1 MANSNNKKN
10 KNNNVDRAKR
20 RLKRFA
26 TKAEQTVK
34 QAASQGERRLK
45 RFATEAEQ
53 TVKKATPQGERRLKR
68 FATKEEQT
76 VKKVTP
82 QGERRLKRFATEEE
96 QTVKQAAKDVESTA
110 KKTASSARTAV
121 KDTVAKVKTAGK
133 HMAEKLKQ
141 LSSQG
146 RPGSSTKAPVK
157 AVTDASKPSLGSKA
171 MSGLKG
177 GVKWGGLVT
186 AGALAVDIAQQY
198 AHGGWAQVKAAMPA
212 MIASYGSSAV
222 ATALGS
228 ALGSLIS
235 PGVGTVVGAG
245 AGMATN
251 AIVNYLMEGQPE
263 QVKQEVARSVA
274 QQGGVAQQQPR
285 PIQQQSQQAPRMVSE
300 GSTNIGQPVAQQG
313 GVAASDIQQIII
325 EEANRAGVNPA
336 LMLAIA
342 NQESGFNPNAVGDKE
357 KGGSYGLFQIHKPSH
372 PDYTGGFDPRA
383 NAAYASKMMAGLLK
397 TYNGDVAKAL
407 WGYNAG
413 SGNVARGIYPDSTKA
428 YVKNVMANIGRFGNV
443 VPRGQGNDTL
453 ATIQNQPLTGQVQ
466 ANVSAAGTTPQ
477 QQGYPIAYNPST
489 GQVTGGAGSINDYAA
504 ALNSFVQNQ
513 KSNNAELVKEGMTLN
528 KDALDEQRRFREEAR
543 EGTYTPKE
551 AAALYL
557 DYVKQQSQNQPQ
569 QVPYDIDIDGYW
581 RAVARDSAY
590 ASAGVKTNYAEQY
603 LNNAKMAQMLQQA
616 KLTGVSPDMLGQQSE
631 AQMAREKLI
640 ADLAGKAMQ
649 YGGAQDMG
657 TYAKNISDL
666 AGNNIDLYTEL
677 LKSNNGNV
685 QKAMEQ
691 LTTIQNRLLQNQQET
706 YNTNINSQT
715 DLTKTGM
722 QGVNAA
728 NTAKIQGE
736 YNLQGERMKLD
747 DPYNQFKAVTSGA
760 QALQYDPAA
769 ASKFIQGINPRILG
783 NVAPGFDPNSFG
795 GLNPQE
801 ATPVGTPV
809 QSDGGFG
816 GKFYDI
822 LKESQRK
829 RGSF

>member
-1 MANSNNKKN
+1 MANSNI
-10 KNNNVDRAKR
+10 DRAKR

-26 TKAEQTVK
+26 
-34 QAASQGERRLK
+34 GD
-45 RFATEAEQ
+45 
-53 TVKKATPQGERRLKR
+53 VKKTASD
-68 FATKEEQT
+68 A
-76 VKKVTP
+76 KK
-82 QGERRLKRFATEEE
+82 A
-96 QTVKQAAKDVESTA
+96 VKQAAKNIESTA
-110 KKTASSARTAV
+110 KKAVNDTAAKGKAV
-121 KDTVAKVKTAGK
+121 GKKVTSDGRAIGK
-133 HMAEKLKQ
+133 QMAEKLKQ

-146 RPGSSTKAPVK
+146 RPSSSTKAPTK

-177 GVKWGGLVT
+177 GAKWGGIVT
-186 AGALAVDIAQQY
+186 AGALALDIAQQY

-263 QVKQEVARSVA
+263 QVKQEVAKGIA
-274 QQGGVAQQQPR
+274 QQSGVQKSQPVQQQT
-285 PIQQQSQQAPRMVSE
+285 QQAPSRMVSE
-300 GSTNIGQPVAQQG
+300 GSTNIGQAGQPVA
-313 GVAASDIQQIII
+313 ANDIQQIII
-325 EEANRAGVNPA
+325 EEANKAGVSPA

-342 NQESGFNPNAVGDKE
+342 NQESGFNPNAVGDKSV
-357 KGGSYGLFQIHKPSH
+357 GGSYGLFQIHKPSH

-383 NAAYASKMMAGLLK
+383 NAAYASKMMKGLLAR
-397 TYNGDVAKAL
+397 YGGDIDKAIMA
-407 WGYNAG
+407 YNAG
-413 SGNVARGIYPDSTKA
+413 GGNVDKGTIPASTRAYLANVKA
-428 YVKNVMANIGRFGNV
+428 GLGRFGNV

-453 ATIQNQPLTGQVQ
+453 ASIQNQPLTGQVQ
-466 ANVSAAGTTPQ
+466 ADVIAAGAASPQ
-477 QQGYPIAYNPST
+477 QQGYPIAYSPST

-504 ALNSFVQNQ
+504 ALNSFVQDQ

-569 QVPYDIDIDGYW
+569 QIPYDIDIDGYW

-616 KLTGVSPDMLGQQSE
+616 KLTGVSPDMLGQQGE

-649 YGGAQDMG
+649 YGVAQGMTD
-657 TYAKNISDL
+657 YAKNIADL

-691 LTTIQNRLLQNQQET
+691 LTTIQNRLLQNQQDT

-715 DLTKTGM
+715 ELTKTGM

-728 NTAKIQGE
+728 NAAKIQGE

-795 GLNPQE
+795 GLNPQ
-801 ATPVGTPV
+801 AAPSAGSPV
-809 QSDGGFG
+809 QQSGSLGEKLG
-816 GKFYDI
+816 NI
-822 LKESQRK
+822 LKESYRK
-829 RGSF
+829 KGSF

>member
-1 MANSNNKKN
+1 MA
-10 KNNNVDRAKR
+10 KNNNIDRAKR

-26 TKAEQTVK
+26 SAAKQT
-34 QAASQGERRLK
+34 ASD
-45 RFATEAEQ
+45 A
-53 TVKKATPQGERRLKR
+53 KK
-68 FATKEEQT
+68 
-76 VKKVTP
+76 
-82 QGERRLKRFATEEE
+82 
-96 QTVKQAAKDVESTA
+96 TVKQAAKDVESTA
-110 KKTASSARTAV
+110 KKAV
-121 KDTVAKVKTAGK
+121 KDTAVKGKAVSKKVVSDGRAIGK
-133 HMAEKLKQ
+133 QMTEKLKQ
-141 LSSQG
+141 LSNQG
-146 RPGSSTKAPVK
+146 RPSSSTKAPAKVV
-157 AVTDASKPSLGSKA
+157 ADASKPSLGSKA
-171 MSGLKG
+171 MSGLRG
-177 GVKWGGLVT
+177 GAKWGGIVT

-228 ALGSLIS
+228 ALGSMIS

-263 QVKQEVARSVA
+263 QVKQEVAKGVA
-274 QQGGVAQQQPR
+274 QQGGVQKTQPR
-285 PIQQQSQQAPRMVSE
+285 PAQQQSQQAPRMVSE

-313 GVAASDIQQIII
+313 GIAASDIQQIII
-325 EEANRAGVNPA
+325 EEANRAGVSPA

-342 NQESGFNPNAVGDKE
+342 NQESGFNPNAVGDKSL
-357 KGGSYGLFQIHKPSH
+357 GGSYGLFQIHKPSH

-383 NAAYASKMMAGLLK
+383 NAAYASKMMKGLLAK
-397 TYNGDVAKAL
+397 YGGDVDKAIMA
-407 WGYNAG
+407 YNAG
-413 SGNVARGIYPDSTKA
+413 GGNVDRGIIPASTRAYLANVKA
-428 YVKNVMANIGRFGNV
+428 GLGRFGNV

-453 ATIQNQPLTGQVQ
+453 ASIQNQPLTGQVQ
-466 ANVSAAGTTPQ
+466 ANVISASAASP
-477 QQGYPIAYNPST
+477 QQGYPIAYNPAT
-489 GQVTGGAGSINDYAA
+489 GQITGGAGSINDYAA
-504 ALNSFVQNQ
+504 ALNSFVQDQ
-513 KSNNAELVKEGMTLN
+513 KSNNADLVKEGMTLN

-616 KLTGVSPDMLGQQSE
+616 KLTGVSPDMLGQQSK
-631 AQMAREKLI
+631 AQMEREKLI
-640 ADLAGKAMQ
+640 ANLAGIAMQ
-649 YGGAQDMG
+649 HGGAKDMG

-666 AGNNIDLYTEL
+666 AGKNMDLYTEL

-685 QKAMEQ
+685 QKALEQ
-691 LTTIQNRLLQNQQET
+691 LTSIYNRLLQNQQET
-706 YNTNINSQT
+706 YNTNVNSQT
-715 DLTKTGM
+715 ELTKTGM
-722 QGVNAA
+722 QGVNSA

-747 DPYNQFKAVTSGA
+747 DPYNQFKAISSGA

-769 ASKFIQGINPRILG
+769 ATKFIQGVNPSILG
-783 NVAPGFDPNSFG
+783 TVAPGFDPNSFG
-795 GLNPQE
+795 GLNPQA

-809 QSDGGFG
+809 QSDGSFG
-816 GKFYDI
+816 GKFYNI

>member
-1 MANSNNKKN
+1 MTNSNNSN
-10 KNNNVDRAKR
+10 IDRAKR

-26 TKAEQTVK
+26 DDTKGTLSRA
-34 QAASQGERRLK
+34 
-45 RFATEAEQ
+45 
-53 TVKKATPQGERRLKR
+53 KK
-68 FATKEEQT
+68 
-76 VKKVTP
+76 
-82 QGERRLKRFATEEE
+82 
-96 QTVKQAAKDVESTA
+96 TVKQAAKEVRKTA
-110 KKTASSARTAV
+110 KNAVNSARTAV
-121 KDTVAKVKTAGK
+121 NDTAAKGK
-133 HMAEKLKQ
+133 AVGKKVTSDGRAIGKQMTEKLKQ
-141 LSSQG
+141 LSNQG
-146 RPGSSTKAPVK
+146 RPSSSTKAPTK

-171 MSGLKG
+171 MSGLRG
-177 GVKWGGLVT
+177 GAKWGGIVT
-186 AGALAVDIAQQY
+186 AGALALDIVQQY
-198 AHGGWAQVKAAMPA
+198 NHGGWAQVKAAMPA
-212 MIASYGSSAV
+212 MVASYGSAAV

-235 PGVGTVVGAG
+235 PGVGSVVGAG

-263 QVKQEVARSVA
+263 QVKQEVVRSV
-274 QQGGVAQQQPR
+274 QNSPLGRTQSQSVQQQAR
-285 PIQQQSQQAPRMVSE
+285 PTQQQAPRMVSE
-300 GSTNIGQPVAQQG
+300 GSTNIGQAGQPI
-313 GVAASDIQQIII
+313 AASDIQQIII
-325 EEANRAGVNPA
+325 EEANKAGVSPA

-342 NQESGFNPNAVGDKE
+342 NQESGFNPNAVGDKSL
-357 KGGSYGLFQIHKPSH
+357 GGSYGLFQIHKPSH

-397 TYNGDVAKAL
+397 SYNGDVAKAL

-413 SGNVARGIYPDSTKA
+413 SGNVAKGIYPDSTKA

-453 ATIQNQPLTGQVQ
+453 ATIQNQPLTGQVS
-466 ANVSAAGTTPQ
+466 AVSAASVTPQ
-477 QQGYPIAYNPST
+477 QQGYPIAYNAAT

-528 KDALDEQRRFREEAR
+528 RDALDEQRRFREEAR

-569 QVPYDIDIDGYW
+569 QIPYDIDIDGYW

-616 KLTGVSPDMLGQQSE
+616 KLTGVSPDMLGQQGE

-649 YGGAQDMG
+649 YGGPQGMTD
-657 TYAKNISDL
+657 YAKNIADL

-691 LTTIQNRLLQNQQET
+691 LTTIYNRLLQNQQET

-747 DPYNQFKAVTSGA
+747 DPYNQFKAITSGA

-769 ASKFIQGINPRILG
+769 ASQFIKGIDPHILG
-783 NVAPGFDPNSFG
+783 TVAPGFDPNSFG
-795 GLNPQE
+795 SLNPQA

-809 QSDGGFG
+809 QSGGSLG
-816 GKFYDI
+816 EKLGNI
-822 LKESQRK
+822 LRESYRK
-829 RGSF
+829 KGSF

>member
-1 MANSNNKKN
+1 
-10 KNNNVDRAKR
+10 
-20 RLKRFA
+20 
-26 TKAEQTVK
+26 
-34 QAASQGERRLK
+34 
-45 RFATEAEQ
+45 
-53 TVKKATPQGERRLKR
+53 
-68 FATKEEQT
+68 
-76 VKKVTP
+76 
-82 QGERRLKRFATEEE
+82 
-96 QTVKQAAKDVESTA
+96 
-110 KKTASSARTAV
+110 
-121 KDTVAKVKTAGK
+121 
-133 HMAEKLKQ
+133 
-141 LSSQG
+141 
-146 RPGSSTKAPVK
+146 
-157 AVTDASKPSLGSKA
+157 
-171 MSGLKG
+171 
-177 GVKWGGLVT
+177 
-186 AGALAVDIAQQY
+186 
-198 AHGGWAQVKAAMPA
+198 MPA
-212 MIASYGSSAV
+212 MVASYGSAAV

-263 QVKQEVARSVA
+263 QVRQEVVKGVAR
-274 QQGGVAQQQPR
+274 QGGVQKNQSVQQQAR
-285 PIQQQSQQAPRMVSE
+285 PTQQQAPRMVSE
-300 GSTNIGQPVAQQG
+300 GPAQIGGQPI
-313 GVAASDIQQIII
+313 AASDIQQIII
-325 EEANRAGVNPA
+325 EEANKAGVSPA

-342 NQESGFNPNAVGDKE
+342 NQESGFKPNLVGDKDR
-357 KGGSYGLFQIHKPSH
+357 GGSYGLFQIHKPSH

-397 TYNGDVAKAL
+397 AYNGDVAKAL

-466 ANVSAAGTTPQ
+466 ANVIAAGAAPQ
-477 QQGYPIAYNPST
+477 QQGYPIVYNAAT

-504 ALNSFVQNQ
+504 ALNSFVQDQ

-649 YGGAQDMG
+649 FGGAQDMG
-657 TYAKNISDL
+657 TYAKNIADL
-666 AGNNIDLYTEL
+666 SGNNIDLYTEL

-691 LTTIQNRLLQNQQET
+691 LTSIYNRLLQNQQET

-769 ASKFIQGINPRILG
+769 ATEFIKGTNPSILET
-783 NVAPGFDPNSFG
+783 VAPGFNPGSFG
-795 GLNPQE
+795 SLNPQT

-816 GKFYDI
+816 GKFYNI

-829 RGSF
+829 RGGF

>member
-1 MANSNNKKN
+1 MAN
-10 KNNNVDRAKR
+10 NNNNNIDRAKR

-26 TKAEQTVK
+26 SDTKK
-34 QAASQGERRLK
+34 
-45 RFATEAEQ
+45 
-53 TVKKATPQGERRLKR
+53 
-68 FATKEEQT
+68 
-76 VKKVTP
+76 
-82 QGERRLKRFATEEE
+82 
-96 QTVKQAAKDVESTA
+96 TVKQAAKEV
-110 KKTASSARTAV
+110 KKTASKAVNSAKTAV
-121 KDTVAKVKTAGK
+121 NDTAAKGK
-133 HMAEKLKQ
+133 AVGKKVTSDGRAIGKQMTEKLKQ

-146 RPGSSTKAPVK
+146 RPSSSTKAPTRVV
-157 AVTDASKPSLGSKA
+157 ADTSKPSLGSKA

-177 GVKWGGLVT
+177 GAKWGGIVT
-186 AGALAVDIAQQY
+186 AGALAIDIAQQY

-212 MIASYGSSAV
+212 MVASYGSSAV

-235 PGVGTVVGAG
+235 PGVGSVVGAG

-263 QVKQEVARSVA
+263 QVRQEVARGVA
-274 QQGGVAQQQPR
+274 RQQGGVRKSVPSTQRQT
-285 PIQQQSQQAPRMVSE
+285 QQAPRMVSE
-300 GSTNIGQPVAQQG
+300 GSTNIGQAGQPI
-313 GVAASDIQQIII
+313 AASDIQQIII
-325 EEANRAGVNPA
+325 EEANRAGVSPA

-342 NQESGFNPNAVGDKE
+342 NQESGFNPNIVGDKA

-397 TYNGDVAKAL
+397 TYKGDVAKAL
-407 WGYNAG
+407 WAYNAG
-413 SGNVARGIYPDSTKA
+413 GGNVARGIYPDSTKA
-428 YVKNVMANIGRFGNV
+428 YVKNVMANIGRFGNI

-453 ATIQNQPLTGQVQ
+453 ATIQNQPLKGQVQ
-466 ANVSAAGTTPQ
+466 ADVIAAGTTPQ
-477 QQGYPIAYNPST
+477 QQGYPIAYNPAT

-504 ALNSFVQNQ
+504 ALNSFVQDQ

-528 KDALDEQRRFREEAR
+528 KEALDEQRRFREEAR

-616 KLTGVSPDMLGQQSE
+616 KLTGVAPDMLGQQSE

-649 YGGAQDMG
+649 YGGPQGMTD
-657 TYAKNISDL
+657 YAKNIADL
-666 AGNNIDLYTEL
+666 AGNNVDLYTEL

-736 YNLQGERMKLD
+736 YDLQGERMKLD
-747 DPYNQFKAVTSGA
+747 DPYNQFKAVTTGA

-769 ASKFIQGINPRILG
+769 ASQFIKGIDPRILG
-783 NVAPGFDPNSFG
+783 KVAPGFDPNSFG
-795 GLNPQE
+795 GLNPQA

-809 QSDGGFG
+809 QQGGSLG
-816 GKFYDI
+816 EKLGNI
-822 LKESQRK
+822 LRESYRK
-829 RGSF
+829 KGSF

>member
-1 MANSNNKKN
+1 MANSNNSN
-10 KNNNVDRAKR
+10 IDRAKR

-26 TKAEQTVK
+26 
-34 QAASQGERRLK
+34 GD
-45 RFATEAEQ
+45 
-53 TVKKATPQGERRLKR
+53 VKKTASE
-68 FATKEEQT
+68 A
-76 VKKVTP
+76 KK
-82 QGERRLKRFATEEE
+82 
-96 QTVKQAAKDVESTA
+96 TVKQAAKDVKNTA
-110 KKTASSARTAV
+110 KKAV
-121 KDTVAKVKTAGK
+121 KDTAAKGK
-133 HMAEKLKQ
+133 AVSKKITSDGRAIGKQMAEKLKQ

-146 RPGSSTKAPVK
+146 RPSSSTKAPASAAPTQARGFK
-157 AVTDASKPSLGSKA
+157 AGAGSGFK
-171 MSGLKG
+171 KG
-177 GVKWGGLVT
+177 G
-186 AGALAVDIAQQY
+186 AFAVAQAATDIAFQY
-198 AHGGWAQVKAAMPA
+198 SHGGWAQVKAAMPA
-212 MIASYGSSAV
+212 MIASYGSAV
-222 ATALGS
+222 VGTALGS
-228 ALGSLIS
+228 A
-235 PGVGTVVGAG
+235 VGTALPLPLQGKAAAGLTLGALGYLG
-245 AGMATN
+245 AN
-251 AIVNYLMEGQPE
+251 SIVNYLMEGQPE
-263 QVKQEVARSVA
+263 QVRQEVARGVA

-325 EEANRAGVNPA
+325 EEANRAGVSPA

-342 NQESGFNPNAVGDKE
+342 NQESGFKPNLVGDKDR
-357 KGGSYGLFQIHKPSH
+357 GGSYGLFQIHKPSH

-383 NAAYASKMMAGLLK
+383 NAAYASKMMKGLL
-397 TYNGDVAKAL
+397 AKYGGNIDKAIMA
-407 WGYNAG
+407 YNAG
-413 SGNVARGIYPDSTKA
+413 GGNVDRGTIPARTRVYLANVKA
-428 YVKNVMANIGRFGNV
+428 GLGRFGNV

-453 ATIQNQPLTGQVQ
+453 ATIQNQPLTGQVS
-466 ANVSAAGTTPQ
+466 AVSAAGTTSPQ
-477 QQGYPIAYNPST
+477 QQGYPIAYNPAT
-489 GQVTGGAGSINDYAA
+489 GQITGGAGSINDYAA
-504 ALNSFVQNQ
+504 ALNSFVQDQ

-569 QVPYDIDIDGYW
+569 QIPYDINIDGYW

-590 ASAGVKTNYAEQY
+590 ASAGVQTNYAQQY

-616 KLTGVSPDMLGQQSE
+616 KLTGVSPDMLGQQGE

-649 YGGAQDMG
+649 YGGPQGMTD
-657 TYAKNISDL
+657 YAKNIADL

-691 LTTIQNRLLQNQQET
+691 LTTIYNRLLQNQQET

-747 DPYNQFKAVTSGA
+747 DPYNQFKAVTTGA

-769 ASKFIQGINPRILG
+769 ATEFIKGVNPHILET
-783 NVAPGFDPNSFG
+783 VAPAFNPNSFG
-795 GLNPQE
+795 GLNPHE

-809 QSDGGFG
+809 QSGGGFG
-816 GKFYDI
+816 GKFYNI